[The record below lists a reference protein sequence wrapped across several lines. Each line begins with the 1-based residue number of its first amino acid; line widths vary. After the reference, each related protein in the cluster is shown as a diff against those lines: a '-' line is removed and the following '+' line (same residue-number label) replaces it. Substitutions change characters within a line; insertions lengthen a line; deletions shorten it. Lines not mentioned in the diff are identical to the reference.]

1 MTNLA
6 LPDNDNYFGIFHKLH
21 QLGVAADYTGD
32 LYGPHFAG
40 FYDRFLGTYIEDL
53 PAFERH
59 LQPGMRVLDL
69 ACGAGRLSFPLARL
83 GARVDGLELSA
94 DMLALAALHGA
105 QDHADIADRV
115 RFMQG
120 DMTQFALDQ
129 QYDLIILGIT
139 SISLLRSAPLRAG
152 LYACVAR
159 HLAPGG
165 RFVFDTIDPDGPN
178 TGLYTTMTDMW
189 SHENDE
195 GIDFAVIGQ
204 QLSADG
210 GTLQFNVYREQ
221 LDWAGATRRSLG
233 CSSKA
238 WLPRALMQAEIA
250 ASPLVID
257 HEHTFADLRYYVLTH
272 REAAA

>member
-1 MTNLA
+1 MTNLT
-6 LPDNDNYFGIFHKLH
+6 LPDSDNYFGIFHKLH

-40 FYDRFLGTYIEDL
+40 FYDRFMAAYVEDL

-59 LQPGMRVLDL
+59 VRPGMHVLDL

-83 GARVDGLELSA
+83 GAQVDGLELSA

-105 QDHADIADRV
+105 SDEAACADRV
-115 RFMQG
+115 RFVQG
-120 DMTQFALDQ
+120 DMTQFALGR

-139 SISLLRSAPLRAG
+139 SISLLRSAALRAG
-152 LYACVAR
+152 LFACVAS

-165 RFVFDTIDPDGPN
+165 RFVFDTIDPASPN
-178 TGLYTTMTDMW
+178 VARYTTLTDMW
-189 SHENDE
+189 SHEDDD
-195 GIDFAVIGQ
+195 GIDFALFGQ

-238 WLPRALMQAEIA
+238 WLPRAQLHAEIA
-250 ASPLVID
+250 ASPLAV
-257 HEHTFADLRYYVLTH
+257 HEEFTQADLRYYVLAL
-272 REAAA
+272 RDAAA